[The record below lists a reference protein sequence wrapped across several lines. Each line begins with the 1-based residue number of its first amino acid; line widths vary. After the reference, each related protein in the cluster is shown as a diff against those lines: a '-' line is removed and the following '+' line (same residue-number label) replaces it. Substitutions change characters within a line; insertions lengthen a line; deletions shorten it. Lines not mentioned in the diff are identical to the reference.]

1 MNNPIEKVRVIIDET
16 FLIID
21 KDFKNIKLESFSITL
36 FQLTIK
42 TMKLIE
48 HIMKNED
55 GRVKKYVVIEIG
67 KKMVEKYYPKEEE
80 FYNEN
85 IDNLIEMVISS
96 YYQFKKLKGSK
107 NCLPCLP

>member
-36 FQLTIK
+36 FQLIIK

-67 KKMVEKYYPKEEE
+67 KKMVEKYYPKKVE

-85 IDNLIEMVISS
+85 IDNLIEIVIDS

-107 NCLPCLP
+107 NCFPCLP

>member
-1 MNNPIEKVRVIIDET
+1 MINPIEKVRVVIDET

-21 KDFKNIKLESFSITL
+21 KDFKNIRLDSFSITL
-36 FQLTIK
+36 FQLIIK
-42 TMKLIE
+42 TMKIIE

-67 KKMVEKYYPKEEE
+67 KKMVEKYYPKKLE
-80 FYNEN
+80 FYNDN
-85 IDNLIEMVISS
+85 IDNLIEMVIDS
-96 YYQFKKLKGSK
+96 YYQFKKLKGSN

>member
-1 MNNPIEKVRVIIDET
+1 MINPIEKVRVVIDET

-21 KDFKNIKLESFSITL
+21 KDFKNIRLDSFSITL
-36 FQLTIK
+36 FQLIIK
-42 TMKLIE
+42 TMKIIE

-67 KKMVEKYYPKEEE
+67 KKMVEKYYPKKLE

-85 IDNLIEMVISS
+85 IDNLIEMVIDS
-96 YYQFKKLKGSK
+96 YYQFKKLKGSNK
-107 NCLPCLP
+107 CLPCLP